1 MFNFLSKSG
10 KCLKAMKTLM
20 AIFFSKFCEYF
31 ALFPFLGKSKSTYGD
46 KSPKRK
52 GLVDYPG
59 GTYKKNKR

>member
-1 MFNFLSKSG
+1 
-10 KCLKAMKTLM
+10 MKTLM
-20 AIFFSKFCEYF
+20 AIFFSKICEYF